1 MLNAAL
7 KAFCA
12 LVSLARWPVVAAM
25 GAKIAADLRTTQR
38 ERTLARD
45 PHPNNGSTL
54 GYPYDCDAPGYS
66 IGKPKTVEGLYGSR
80 GESGPCG
87 RRKIFPKN
95 FLNYHL
101 EYCRSFPR
109 SRTPKA

>member
-7 KAFCA
+7 KAFWA

-25 GAKIAADLRTTQR
+25 GAKIAADLRITQR

-66 IGKPKTVEGLYGSR
+66 GRKPKMVWGSMVR
-80 GESGPCG
+80 GESPARIGPVG
-87 RRKIFPKN
+87 
-95 FLNYHL
+95 
-101 EYCRSFPR
+101 
-109 SRTPKA
+109 

>member
-25 GAKIAADLRTTQR
+25 GAKIAADLRITQR

-66 IGKPKTVEGLYGSR
+66 GGKPKTVGGPPAR
-80 GESGPCG
+80 GESPARMGPVG
-87 RRKIFPKN
+87 RKN
-95 FLNYHL
+95 LAKTF
-101 EYCRSFPR
+101 E
-109 SRTPKA
+109 